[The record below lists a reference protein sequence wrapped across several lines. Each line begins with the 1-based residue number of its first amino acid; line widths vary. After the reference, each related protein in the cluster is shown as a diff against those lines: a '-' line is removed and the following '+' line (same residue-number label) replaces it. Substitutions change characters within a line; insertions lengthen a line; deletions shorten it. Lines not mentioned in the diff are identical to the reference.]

1 MEAFTMK
8 IDLTNFF
15 RDERQHALILI
26 DSAWKNVEDV
36 QHHIQNLFNLRNIR
50 LLTNSGYFLPP
61 KESLRVLTDAD
72 GLKAFTFE
80 EPPPASG
87 VEAGST
93 KTSNK
98 RKKSFDEAES
108 SRHSPPWEQPK
119 RSKHG
124 KKLTC
129 QAISLNATT
138 ETPALGNSF
147 VTCNTSEAEEPL
159 CNSTINESK
168 RFKQKKKSTLQ
179 AISQNDSTDE
189 KVNPLLE
196 ATTCKNTTEAE
207 EQLSN
212 SPLNKSKRCKQKNK
226 STSQAI
232 FLIGACD
239 DKLNPSLDATN
250 CKNTTEVEEQLS
262 NSPLNKSKRCKQ
274 KNKSTLQSVFLNATV
289 DERVTPD
296 TSEVEEQLSNST
308 VNKSK
313 SLKQKNKS
321 TLHAIDTKMIHSLD
335 EKNCKNTSEAEE
347 QLANCTL
354 NKSKSLKRNK
364 KSTLLQ
370 ITTHNATN
378 DKVPT
383 LETNETNEP
392 LLQYIPQWDQSS
404 SNDDENSKTEPPAE
418 RLPQNVSRLGL
429 HVVQTPAQSIETQEP
444 EAKENN
450 STLVVPEPPPISFRC
465 PLMEL
470 DLNKVRT
477 HQISFKAKTAQNVP
491 GKSVTEQTDS
501 NEHIKVATPEA
512 ARQEPAAPLSVFDE
526 ISTIDEAEEDPEAEV
541 KALALSV
548 DDKMLPRRVSGD
560 TINCDSDDDVMVLDD
575 SSVDSDVEVSQIVPA
590 NDSQM
595 NDSALEMFANAS
607 PLTDLPKRGDTILF
621 KLRKMKT
628 SLSSGVTGVIT
639 ASCTY
644 INRRTKAISMEV
656 ISYPPRNRGVLSQY
670 SNSLD
675 DSSDDDTPSLMVN
688 MSDLIEAKLRK
699 KS

>member
-313 SLKQKNKS
+313 SLKQKN
-321 TLHAIDTKMIHSLD
+321 
-335 EKNCKNTSEAEE
+335 
-347 QLANCTL
+347 
-354 NKSKSLKRNK
+354 